1 MLIIKNTKTIDLRYD
16 WYMYKPYN
24 IEKNDGFSVLSY
36 LGCNLDRSIL
46 HHRYS
51 CRQPPCLYMFRE
63 HTGYWNS
70 DLYLK
75 NLNNISQYLNIILRN
90 YKDLKRL
97 NSVMKIKVL
106 PMLHKGPCH
115 PWLHVHWKEP
125 SVFVQ
130 TPLLHGD
137 VRHSSISTNIKN

>member
-1 MLIIKNTKTIDLRYD
+1 MLIIKNTKTIDLRCD

-24 IEKNDGFSVLSY
+24 IEKMMVSAFCHTLAAIWTGP
-36 LGCNLDRSIL
+36 
-46 HHRYS
+46 S
-51 CRQPPCLYMFRE
+51 CI
-63 HTGYWNS
+63 TGTAVGSPRVCTCSMNTRVIGTVVYIW
-70 DLYLK
+70 
-75 NLNNISQYLNIILRN
+75 NISTIFLKIILRN

-97 NSVMKIKVL
+97 NSLRKIKVL
-106 PMLHKGPCH
+106 PISHKGPCH

-125 SVFVQ
+125 SVFEQ